1 MTIQYYKITYPPEAG
16 IASRVTFETVE
27 QPTTLRKGET
37 LHRRMSE
44 AEVSAAASMGVV
56 AEPVEVERYSITNA
70 VVGSSAIP
78 FDTVDGT
85 KPAYGSLRALMT
97 PAQAAAAEAS
107 GLTVVASPRPPR
119 SDPLSLLTARVEELE
134 AA

>member
-37 LHRRMSE
+37 LHRRMSD
-44 AEVSAAASMGVV
+44 AEVSAATSMGVV

-70 VVGSSAIP
+70 VGGSAIP
-78 FDTVDGT
+78 FETVNGT